1 MPDKKYLIEI
11 PDMPEGSGIWEA
23 DKWERNKEAF
33 MKENP
38 TAKVFEMDAYNAE
51 DTNENDQILISMDD
65 EESSGLWEADK
76 WERNKEAFLNEN
88 PTAQIRRVRY
98 QDYWSDRAATIEDRL
113 AELDQPDQERAAR
126 LAEIGYFDDNNSEAN
141 LDVNLKPVSQAMKI
155 NSVSGDVEY
164 LDPAVEEFFANDD
177 AYTQR
182 ELEKN
187 QLRAEYETNPSVI
200 AQKEWEA
207 KMKEAEKAY
216 RGELKQQITADYE
229 ANVDKKKAARGGIE
243 FEGFPAYG
251 PASFEAEKQD
261 KYLASLQLLDFA
273 DRMEK
278 GEKFWEGVGYGATKA
293 AVDYDGKEMQQVGL
307 VFKKLEDRGVNINE
321 ATEEQIDEALDPE
334 DKSLMLAYLEYE
346 KAMYEAD
353 PSRAFKGGAQ
363 FGETIPFIL
372 EFIATGD
379 IYKAGAKKAMEVA
392 GKKAIGKGFA
402 KWIAKS
408 AGKKLP
414 TLMKQGVA
422 KATSGTIKALGGT
435 LTRTVAQPT
444 TYVKMGAPD
453 IQIDEHGDVSVET
466 HAAREFFD
474 HYIEN
479 LSEIS
484 GEGMVAG
491 LGGAAKLLNSTKIGK
506 MPFMKIGEWLG
517 NKAVWQG
524 LSKLGAQS
532 LPIEV
537 AEEVVGN
544 ALRYVTGVD
553 KEALGKMFEKDEFAS
568 MLIGFAPLTVLGMGT
583 SAAAMG
589 AVNIGAAAAAN
600 KMRQALSPFYTEDQ
614 IDQVTGALERAKTS
628 DEVVEALK
636 PILVGMHDATQD
648 EKTAVM
654 DYAIKVAKKKAM
666 ISARNFQEMQMS
678 DAAIRQVEE
687 KVGKFWVENE
697 DKTRTVRQADLNDGR
712 QVFIVSQPNEANEV
726 ATVEVDTG
734 KKGIAKLSDIKQEIF
749 NSSLESYGTRF
760 VMADRRAKE
769 QERMANER
777 QVQINLVRQNLSAQN
792 GRINL
797 GTEGA
802 PIMVVADAETEAG
815 IRYVAQNGSTGTL
828 SWEQVADAQG
838 TPIIVKTDAQLAQEE
853 AAAIVARDAERR
865 ASQAKQDA
873 VGTEEVTEAA
883 EEVENA
889 VSQLDDVHIPMN
901 EDGTVNEAA
910 FWEQNPEAYVQWNDE
925 QQQDGGVDSLEQIT
939 NAKNELTGLFAEA
952 QTAQQTSDPMQRKA
966 AKAEVQRLSEKI
978 NTLTAL
984 EQKYVEALKTPEQ
997 KRKDVEEGIKT
1008 RAKEWSDKTGV
1019 EINVVENLS
1028 QVKNAE
1034 ARAAMAKG
1042 QKVFAWTEGGKAYM
1056 YLPAIESVEQLDE
1069 KFAHEAVAHV
1079 GLRSFLGDGY
1089 DAMLDR
1095 VWNSM
1100 SDTAKRR
1107 YANYGTVRGNQR
1119 LAADEYLAHIAEKMG
1134 ADVASVQEFSEEEKS
1149 VWQTIVDFVKET
1161 LGKVFGNLSNAIS
1174 EEEISDLIRSSYQ
1187 NLNKQTLATAE
1198 STEQQRSAINSL
1210 LETLT
1215 PEEAVEVAEND
1226 YQIASDALNELKA
1239 SEPKV
1244 EKGESSASYIER
1256 KKAYNEGMR
1265 EAQAKAEAARAI
1277 ADEIKKMTATAQ
1289 EPQVAELSDTQTT
1302 SSMIAPTTSSEG
1314 KDRNKIESATSSE
1327 AKHEPAIINNAE
1339 GKPIAE
1345 TDGNGSTMLSVSSYE
1360 DGGRDY
1366 LVNWLSKNKDMDQE
1380 EKDFIIATL
1389 DQQYELAK
1397 QLGKEFP
1404 VFGAWSSAE
1413 VEVDGNG
1420 NPIMSVIKANGDYS
1434 MNLDFSLIC
1443 KKRRPLNALL
1453 DIMIA
1458 DRMLDMRSL
1467 DEGEIAKINKVIQQ
1481 YGFEVAC
1488 ALCFVDSK
1496 RYRVVKVANDFA
1508 DIYNDLVNSLIPA
1521 GSDIVATEY
1530 NYAGYD
1536 YINERNK
1543 AKTGTH
1549 LDEVRDSELDW
1560 TKVNEVLKG
1569 VKTPKTVEQKVAK
1582 MLKSNPQY
1590 RRLANAT
1597 DFVTN
1602 LGFESVKK
1610 NNPALLKVY
1619 NAKKGTVGPKAS
1631 FGDVQYLNDILKN
1644 KSFTPAKAYAVG
1656 GVRIQ
1661 SFSDY
1666 MGHMFFDY
1674 MQMMAELA
1682 AKGLPA
1688 HAYTKEE
1695 AFARIFGMTG
1705 VKINLSLVPAVA
1717 KDGIAPGLDAEGSY
1731 VWAVPYTDEN
1741 GNEIQGQTF
1750 PPEVAFE
1757 MQKDPRYSGNV
1768 GVIAVGISDEHILK
1782 MLDDVNIHFII
1793 PYHKSSLSPIVAKET
1808 NIDKFKDYT
1817 NTQNTKL
1824 VSNEEND
1831 ALSTKQKAAIL
1842 KKNAFDFYGS
1852 LARTKDPKA
1861 TAQEYLEHCK
1871 KHGFVPKFEQF
1882 SMHENYY
1889 KLLVDFNTYDFV
1901 TGEYAPQGPV
1911 KMNFPEELEDLVKA
1925 SVASNEELEAD
1936 LKDKVGR
1943 MAQSVKEVLGRTMF
1957 SVEPRTEEQRELL
1970 FDAAKKEYGV
1980 TDKINIAGYM
1990 LPDGS
1995 LLNFA
2000 DKEGEPNIRGIDH
2013 RNIASVIN
2021 DREYD
2026 SRWGYVTDFVN
2037 EGAIRMMPESD
2048 AVHLGA
2054 APTVQQ
2060 RQKLLDYF
2068 YSKNGYIILELTD
2081 KNGNNAGYMEY
2092 DEGTSPYRIMRDID
2106 GYFQS
2111 GIAPQQ
2117 NTMFS
2122 VENENQAIF
2131 VSNAANAVESI
2142 KMEKATPEQWLKMI
2156 EKNGGLKAG
2165 EDKWMGLSDWLKA
2178 SDKKT
2183 LTKQEVLQ
2191 FINDNMIVI
2200 EEQHY
2205 SDEEVT
2211 ATSAKILTDK
2221 YPGWDEAFSFDWDNY
2236 MEEPYAGIWD
2246 NETAVELYNNNHE
2259 DQIELDEDGEFEDM
2273 EAEEKVTEFGR
2284 ELAEIYYGSKVEVR
2298 SIHGTRSG
2306 YTTRGLQNNRE
2317 IALTVP
2323 TIDPWKASDV
2333 THFGDAGNGRAIAW
2347 IRFGETE
2354 YRPANIADE
2363 IAALD
2368 NAIFEYEGDLSDE
2381 KFKTLVEKKHAL
2393 RRASRAQKVLVI
2405 DEIQS
2410 NRHQEGREKGYTD
2423 SGRLTEIRT
2432 RIKEIDAEIE
2442 ALAKDVLDGNRSAK
2456 RKQNILYKERRDLDW
2471 EITKLKSRGVPAA
2484 PFEKNWQ
2491 ELAMKRMLRYA
2502 AENGFDIIAWT
2513 TGDQQA
2519 QRYDLSRDVL
2529 KISAYKPNAEGE
2541 KIVTIYYRD
2550 EYNDYKTL
2558 VVDREGKVVQGDYN
2572 GSALAEVVGKEM
2584 ALQIMNTEDVAEFS
2598 GEGLKIGGEGMRGF
2612 YDKMLPAFMNKYGK
2626 KWGVKVE
2633 DLELPN
2639 LGKSGYT
2646 MHSVPVTKEMK
2657 TSVME
2662 GQTMFSVV
2670 TPEVREEMDRIA
2682 ANAIIDGNYMFA
2694 PNGQPTKLTAD
2705 QWAMVRTENFTNWFG
2720 DWINDPENA
2729 SKILDENGEPMVMY
2743 HGSAWEPLLEPKGEA
2758 VFRMNDGLL
2767 GKGAYFSNNLTE
2779 ATAYAE
2785 IATDLDMTEEGNY
2798 ELLQDKYV
2806 TDYFLNIRNEED
2818 IYRQGGDIIAVA
2830 KSPNQIKSATD
2841 NNGEF
2846 SESSDIRFS
2855 VQEEGQ
2861 PSEEFHNAV
2870 LDDFIAH
2877 YNLIVPTTVVR
2888 IEDRAALAK
2897 ALGISDEDLTDDI
2910 YQMFKEEVENGGAA
2924 FYAEKTKRIVIFAL
2938 DHQSR
2943 SAEIEDNIF
2952 HENTH
2957 ALIDKHPELVELG
2970 QWLWDN
2976 AASGMRRII
2985 KESILSKN
2993 YEDWQYGNE
3002 MLSKFAGSIL
3012 ALGRAGEVLNMLPA
3026 DQKKHWE
3033 FILKEFGYE
3042 PEREDRRRSRRFSLD
3057 AARAGV
3063 SATKPQQTVYDNE
3076 ASARYSAEERRVIN
3090 ELFPGAIREETSF
3103 SAEESAPEDYTMFS
3117 VVTDPALIEELENSP
3132 KIKVYRAMQ
3141 LIDGELYPPMSAK
3154 VEGKLREPIKL
3165 GQWEQAEERP
3175 DLIDSKGNFKLD
3187 KANKASVPARYNPYF
3202 HTSRTPL
3209 NDQFSSAQSRPNLV
3223 TVEVEIP
3230 ESELTSGYKADKA
3243 KDSVGEKDWKAGI
3256 VQGKLSGTRKV
3267 ILSRWDKP
3275 VRIVPDSE
3283 VAAEIVKMF
3292 EGKDIT
3298 MPSNVVTPSLRA
3310 ELEKLGVPFVET
3322 DNNGKPVQQAES
3334 NTRFSIDSETEI
3346 KAIKGLSIL
3355 DGMNISLEQ
3364 EMVITR
3370 EAIDAERKRIAD
3382 LKKRLGDKDQP
3393 VLKKQIENAED
3404 RLKTYLRQMEILQDV
3419 EDKLIKVE
3427 FVETDVR
3434 AQMANM
3440 EPQSA
3445 FEYLSEL
3452 LTMHLTPVV
3461 QTKVV
3466 DADGKE
3472 TIVRQGGKKKGIML
3486 TPETLEKELGY
3497 SKSDWKGISYIVSES
3512 EGMSLDAIAEMI
3524 EQDFDASHIFG
3535 SMDTMEIKS
3544 VLIDFLQ
3551 SMSSYTEIRDYI
3563 KNERERMA
3571 KEEADEINGRIQ
3583 QRIEEIESQ
3592 YGMSIDEYNAM
3603 LVQEERSARERWLEE
3618 NEDPERFAKFEQSN
3632 IEDNGQTSGKA
3643 GEASEAAPGANGEGS
3658 EGGQASEGS
3667 GNVAGSGKNVENPAD
3682 GGQEAGAGNNQGNGN
3697 GGGNNTGNQGG
3708 NTEAGVVPDNVELS
3722 RKSVEE
3728 IVESGKQKVL
3738 QQNAEAADTLMDR
3751 IRAINGNL
3759 QQLRMMAAAQR
3770 EYDKQTVKTITD
3782 LANEL
3787 LTNGALTDM
3796 TRGEIKRLLSV
3807 IKDATGKSDL
3817 TISVDRLMDIMI
3829 GNQLRYGKNRFDE
3842 YLKIRGKK
3850 VDARGVEVRGA
3861 LDVEGQQVMDAV
3873 REGITLDPER
3883 IQDRISAAEDK
3894 LFDPSQTISRNAEHE
3909 LAGLEIAKQYVENIK
3924 ESESEEKD
3932 LRKELKDAKEQYD
3945 AGMMDKTAYREFVK
3959 ATHDAIRENRMQRV
3973 MAYEAL
3979 LDNMA
3984 DMVKNSIFQA
3994 KQLRE
3999 AENARVERIQHF
4011 ANSDMQ
4017 GMPADEHQAKTNE
4030 FWNNPIVRFLFKPL
4044 ATFDQMLRHFAPKSR
4059 SGEGYLWNH
4068 FMGGWL
4074 KATENEYKGI
4084 QAAHD
4089 KLDAK
4094 VRSVFGD
4101 KVKRWSDLFA
4111 IERKMPKATI
4121 SFWDAGEIK
4130 EFEVTQGNLLYI
4142 YMVNKMTDGKMKLR
4156 KMSISEE
4163 DVINMTREL
4172 DPRFLELADWLQEDF
4187 LPGLREK
4194 YNAVHERLFGAPMA
4208 AIDNYFPIRVL
4219 ANARSREVDINIE
4232 ESNAKPST
4240 ITGNIMKRTKNSL
4253 ALDILGSDAFDV
4265 ILGHINDMEKWA
4277 AFAEWNKDLNTLL
4290 SYKKFRNRVQ
4300 NMSGIYG
4307 AGSVVWNNFRSV
4319 AEIAAGVYKPATKMD
4334 SVDKTIMNIAK
4345 GVTGAK
4351 ISFRVYTA
4359 FKQLLSWPAFIS
4371 DTNPVILA
4379 KNMANPF
4386 KAWNWSM
4393 ENLPLF
4399 EKRWKSRQAGDSR
4412 LMATES
4418 DWKLWKTKVVEIAGR
4433 FGMTPNALVDAV
4445 TVAIGARSVYETRLK
4460 QYLDYGYDQEKA
4472 EEKAKRDATVVF
4484 NESQQSNESA
4494 FLSQIQMDRTVASVV
4509 LTVFRNSSMGYQRM
4523 YVDALRNITHM
4534 TKKGYKAESIEYMKK
4549 QMLRDGLTD
4558 AEAER
4563 AANRIYSRS
4572 FAKNAVQALTFGF
4585 IVQLAWN
4592 LGPYLPYIFAGDD
4605 DDQKK
4610 EMAKDAAVRAFV
4622 GGPVEGMSGG
4632 PVLSNILGNI
4642 AMGEKLSDVNGV
4654 QLPLSSDVENLFN
4667 MFGKDN
4673 VRAVNEIFNIV
4684 IQSGIGVNPQTITD
4698 AVVAIVDACNGDL
4711 GTATEAAL
4719 CLMRM
4724 LQVPQSQLEEL
4735 YLDEI
4740 DFSADDALDL
4750 TIKEFA
4756 ERYAKYKVLRSA
4768 PLTSWMYD
4776 DEQAKEREESYIK
4789 RFTSKAEELKRTR
4802 SNEEAKAFYEYYD
4815 NEYEEVAESIRDL
4828 KRRAKEA
4835 EGMERKAISQ
4845 EADSLANTE
4854 GYKRYNDLVGDIKA
4868 FEAYKKLLKDVTDPE
4883 TRKEYEK
4890 EMLKHRRN
4898 VVNKINGYETETE

>member
-23 DKWERNKEAF
+23 DKWERNKDAF

-38 TAKVFEMDAYNAE
+38 TAKVFEMGAYDAE

-65 EESSGLWEADK
+65 EESSGLWDSDK
-76 WERNKEAFLNEN
+76 WERNKEAFMQEN
-88 PTAQIRRVRY
+88 PTAQISRVRY
-98 QDYWSDRAATIEDRL
+98 QDYWSDRATAIESRL

-187 QLRAEYETNPSVI
+187 QLKAEYDTNPTVI
-200 AQKEWEA
+200 AQREWEA
-207 KMKEAEKAY
+207 QRKEAEKAY
-216 RGELKQQITADYE
+216 RGELKQQITEDYD
-229 ANVDKKKAARGGIE
+229 ANVDKNKAARGGIE
-243 FEGFPAYG
+243 IDGIPVYG
-251 PASFEAEKQD
+251 PASIETEKQD
-261 KYLASLQLLDFA
+261 KYLAALQLLDFA

-278 GEKFWEGVGYGATKA
+278 GEKFWEGVRYGATKA
-293 AVDYDGKEMQQVGL
+293 VVDYDGKEMQQVGL

-334 DKSLMLAYLEYE
+334 DKALMLSYLEYQ

-372 EFIATGD
+372 EFVATGD
-379 IYKAGAKKAMEVA
+379 IYKAGAKKAMEMA

-408 AGKKLP
+408 AGKKIP

-422 KATSGTIKALGGT
+422 KATAGTIKALGGT
-435 LTRTVAQPT
+435 LARTIAEPT
-444 TYVKMGAPD
+444 TYKKMGAPD
-453 IQIDEHGDVSVET
+453 IQIGEKGDISVET
-466 HAAREFFD
+466 HAVREFFD
-474 HYIEN
+474 QYTEN

-506 MPFMKIGEWLG
+506 MPFMKLGEWLG

-553 KEALGKMFEKDEFAS
+553 KDALGRMFEKDEFAS

-589 AVNIGAAAAAN
+589 AVNIGAATAAN
-600 KMRQALSPFYTEDQ
+600 KMREALSPFYTEDQ

-628 DEVVEALK
+628 DEIVEALK

-648 EKTAVM
+648 EKAAVM

-666 ISARNFQEMQMS
+666 ISARNFQEMQLS
-678 DAAIRQVEE
+678 DAAIRQAED
-687 KVGKFWVENE
+687 KVGRFWIENE
-697 DKTRTVRQADLNDGR
+697 DKSRTVRQVNLNDGR
-712 QVFIVSQPNEANEV
+712 QVFVVSEPNEANEV
-726 ATVEVDTG
+726 ATVEIDTG
-734 KKGIAKLSDIKQEIF
+734 KKGMAKLADIKEEIF

-760 VMADRRAKE
+760 VMADRKAKE

-777 QVQINLVRQNLSAQN
+777 QVQINLVRQNLAAQK

-815 IRYVAQNGSTGTL
+815 VRYVAENGSTGTL

-865 ASQAKQDA
+865 ASLAKQDA
-873 VGTEEVTEAA
+873 VGTEEVVEAA
-883 EEVENA
+883 EEVQNA
-889 VSQLDDVHIPMN
+889 ANQLDNVHIPMN

-939 NAKNELTGLFAEA
+939 NAKNELTGLLSEA

-1034 ARAAMAKG
+1034 ARAAMAAG
-1042 QKVFAWTEGGKAYM
+1042 QKVFAWAESGKTYM

-1069 KFAHEAVAHV
+1069 KFAHEAVAHI

-1089 DAMLDR
+1089 DALLDR

-1107 YANYGTVRGNQR
+1107 YANYGTVRGDQR
-1119 LAADEYLAHIAEKMG
+1119 SAADEYLAHIAEKMG
-1134 ADVASVQEFSEEEKS
+1134 ADVASMQEFNEEEKN
-1149 VWQTIVDFVKET
+1149 VWQSIVDFVKEAFN
-1161 LGKVFGNLSNAIS
+1161 KIFGNSATIS
-1174 EEEISDLIRSSYQ
+1174 EKEITDLIRSSYQ
-1187 NLNKQTLATAE
+1187 NLAQQTAATDEA
-1198 STEQQRSAINSL
+1198 TEQQRSAINSL
-1210 LETLT
+1210 MDALT

-1226 YQIASDALNELKA
+1226 YQIASDALKKLMA
-1239 SEPKV
+1239 SQPKV

-1256 KKAYNEGMR
+1256 KKAYNESLR
-1265 EAQAKAEAARAI
+1265 EAQAKADAARTI
-1277 ADEIKKMTATAQ
+1277 ADEVKRMTAPAPAQ
-1289 EPQVAELSDTQTT
+1289 VSEVQPEAEQAPAVEVIADQVDSNEPR
-1302 SSMIAPTTSSEG
+1302 I
-1314 KDRNKIESATSSE
+1314 IENVDGA
-1327 AKHEPAIINNAE
+1327 AV
-1339 GKPIAE
+1339 AE

-1360 DGGRDY
+1360 DGGREY
-1366 LVNWLSKNKDMDQE
+1366 LVNWLANEQYMGQD

-1389 DQQYELAK
+1389 DQQYEVAK

-1467 DEGEIAKINKVIQQ
+1467 DEGEIAKINKVIQR

-1508 DIYNDLVNSLIPA
+1508 DIYNNLVNSLIPA
-1521 GSDIVATEY
+1521 GSGIEATEY

-1543 AKTGTH
+1543 ARTGMH
-1549 LDEVRDSELDW
+1549 LDEVSASELDW
-1560 TKVNEVLKG
+1560 TKVDEVLNG
-1569 VKTPKTVEQKVAK
+1569 VKTAKTVEQKIAR
-1582 MLKSNPQY
+1582 MLKNDPQS
-1590 RRLANAT
+1590 RRLVNAT

-1610 NNPALLKVY
+1610 NNPELLKLY
-1619 NAKKGTVGPKAS
+1619 NAKKGTGGPKAS

-1682 AKGLPA
+1682 AKNLPA

-1717 KDGIAPGLDAEGSY
+1717 KDGIAPGLDAEGNY

-1757 MQKDPRYSGNV
+1757 MQRDPRYSGNV
-1768 GVIAVGISDEHILK
+1768 GAIAVGISDEHILK
-1782 MLDDVNIHFII
+1782 MLDDENIHFII

-1808 NIDKFKDYT
+1808 NIDQFKDYT
-1817 NTQNTKL
+1817 NSQNTKL

-1831 ALSTKQKAAIL
+1831 ALSPKQKAAIL
-1842 KKNAFDFYGS
+1842 KKNSFDFYES
-1852 LARTKDPKA
+1852 LARTEDPKA

-1882 SMHENYY
+1882 SEHDNYY

-1911 KMNFPEELEDLVKA
+1911 KMTFPEELEQLVKA
-1925 SVASNEELEAD
+1925 SVASNEELETD

-1943 MAQSVKEVLGRTMF
+1943 MAQSVKEELGRTMF
-1957 SVEPRTEEQRELL
+1957 SVEPRTEEQREQL
-1970 FDAAKKEYGV
+1970 FAAAKKEFGTTNNFNV
-1980 TDKINIAGYM
+1980 AGFM

-1995 LLNFA
+1995 LLDFSE
-2000 DKEGEPNIRGIDH
+2000 EGAPTNQRTLDH
-2013 RNIASVIN
+2013 REIEGIIM
-2021 DREYD
+2021 DEGREYD
-2026 SRWGYVTDFVN
+2026 NRWQYLADFMN
-2037 EGAIRMMPESD
+2037 EGAIRLLPEC
-2048 AVHLGA
+2048 AGINLMH
-2054 APTVQQ
+2054 APTAEQ
-2060 RQKLLDYF
+2060 RKRLFDIIYK
-2068 YSKNGYIILELTD
+2068 YNGEVILEIADDRL
-2081 KNGNNAGYMEY
+2081 NNVAYVEY
-2092 DEGTSPYRIMRDID
+2092 DRRTSPSRIFRDID
-2106 GYFQS
+2106 GYFKE
-2111 GIAPQQ
+2111 GIVPQQ

-2122 VENENQAIF
+2122 V
-2131 VSNAANAVESI
+2131 V
-2142 KMEKATPEQWLKMI
+2142 TPEQDAEYLAAVEAGDMETAQKMVNEAARRAMPNTKVVDENGNPKVVYHGSPRAGITKFAQHDAPGWGEGIYFTDNI
-2156 EKNGGLKAG
+2156 EQAVEEFGDNLY
-2165 EDKWMGLSDWLKA
+2165 
-2178 SDKKT
+2178 
-2183 LTKQEVLQ
+2183 EVYLNIQ
-2191 FINDNMIVI
+2191 NP
-2200 EEQHY
+2200 Y
-2205 SDEEVT
+2205 
-2211 ATSAKILTDK
+2211 TDK
-2221 YPGWDEAFSFDWDNY
+2221 S
-2236 MEEPYAGIWD
+2236 
-2246 NETAVELYNNNHE
+2246 
-2259 DQIELDEDGEFEDM
+2259 
-2273 EAEEKVTEFGR
+2273 
-2284 ELAEIYYGSKVEVR
+2284 
-2298 SIHGTRSG
+2298 
-2306 YTTRGLQNNRE
+2306 
-2317 IALTVP
+2317 
-2323 TIDPWKASDV
+2323 
-2333 THFGDAGNGRAIAW
+2333 
-2347 IRFGETE
+2347 
-2354 YRPANIADE
+2354 
-2363 IAALD
+2363 
-2368 NAIFEYEGDLSDE
+2368 
-2381 KFKTLVEKKHAL
+2381 
-2393 RRASRAQKVLVI
+2393 
-2405 DEIQS
+2405 
-2410 NRHQEGREKGYTD
+2410 
-2423 SGRLTEIRT
+2423 RLTED
-2432 RIKEIDAEIE
+2432 EISGTNA
-2442 ALAKDVLDGNRSAK
+2442 AK
-2456 RKQNILYKERRDLDW
+2456 QMI
-2471 EITKLKSRGVPAA
+2471 
-2484 PFEKNWQ
+2484 
-2491 ELAMKRMLRYA
+2491 
-2502 AENGFDIIAWT
+2502 
-2513 TGDQQA
+2513 
-2519 QRYDLSRDVL
+2519 
-2529 KISAYKPNAEGE
+2529 
-2541 KIVTIYYRD
+2541 
-2550 EYNDYKTL
+2550 
-2558 VVDREGKVVQGDYN
+2558 
-2572 GSALAEVVGKEM
+2572 
-2584 ALQIMNTEDVAEFS
+2584 
-2598 GEGLKIGGEGMRGF
+2598 
-2612 YDKMLPAFMNKYGK
+2612 
-2626 KWGVKVE
+2626 
-2633 DLELPN
+2633 
-2639 LGKSGYT
+2639 
-2646 MHSVPVTKEMK
+2646 
-2657 TSVME
+2657 
-2662 GQTMFSVV
+2662 
-2670 TPEVREEMDRIA
+2670 
-2682 ANAIIDGNYMFA
+2682 
-2694 PNGQPTKLTAD
+2694 
-2705 QWAMVRTENFTNWFG
+2705 
-2720 DWINDPENA
+2720 
-2729 SKILDENGEPMVMY
+2729 DENGDHPDFMEEFNEN
-2743 HGSAWEPLLEPKGEA
+2743 GSFA
-2758 VFRMNDGLL
+2758 NDVIREL
-2767 GKGAYFSNNLTE
+2767 GYDGVAYLGSNNIDGVE
-2779 ATAYAE
+2779 
-2785 IATDLDMTEEGNY
+2785 
-2798 ELLQDKYV
+2798 
-2806 TDYFLNIRNEED
+2806 F
-2818 IYRQGGDIIAVA
+2818 VA
-2830 KSPNQIKSATD
+2830 FSPNQIKSADPVTYD
-2841 NNGEF
+2841 DAGNVIPLSERFNP
-2846 SESSDIRFS
+2846 ESSDIRFS
-2855 VQEEGQ
+2855 VEE
-2861 PSEEFHNAV
+2861 STN
-2870 LDDFIAH
+2870 
-2877 YNLIVPTTVVR
+2877 
-2888 IEDRAALAK
+2888 
-2897 ALGISDEDLTDDI
+2897 
-2910 YQMFKEEVENGGAA
+2910 NG
-2924 FYAEKTKRIVIFAL
+2924 T
-2938 DHQSR
+2938 
-2943 SAEIEDNIF
+2943 
-2952 HENTH
+2952 
-2957 ALIDKHPELVELG
+2957 
-2970 QWLWDN
+2970 
-2976 AASGMRRII
+2976 
-2985 KESILSKN
+2985 
-2993 YEDWQYGNE
+2993 
-3002 MLSKFAGSIL
+3002 
-3012 ALGRAGEVLNMLPA
+3012 
-3026 DQKKHWE
+3026 
-3033 FILKEFGYE
+3033 
-3042 PEREDRRRSRRFSLD
+3042 
-3057 AARAGV
+3057 
-3063 SATKPQQTVYDNE
+3063 
-3076 ASARYSAEERRVIN
+3076 SARYSAEERRVIN
-3090 ELFPGAIREETSF
+3090 ELFPGAIQEETRF
-3103 SAEESAPEDYTMFS
+3103 SAEEAAPEDYTRFS
-3117 VVTDPALIEELENSP
+3117 VVTDPALIEELENGP

-3243 KDSVGEKDWKAGI
+3243 KDSVGEKEWKAGVI
-3256 VQGKLSGTRKV
+3256 QGKLSGTRKV

-3322 DNNGKPVQQAES
+3322 DNNGKPVAKKNSLLDVVKTLFTKGKQIAAQMFSQSFFDVVETPEFMKAYGLTGDKFTVRYGVIARHFGKDGSHDLSEKDWEQLPSALQNPFAITKIKEEDKAFRIYTSLKNAQGEYVVVGVDVKNAGRDLEVNAISTVFGRRSNANLTQNEEVIYKSKDITPEQSSLLKRPNSSQYPTEQELSDNKDSDNSENS
-3334 NTRFSIDSETEI
+3334 NTLFSVDTETEM

-3355 DGMNISLEQ
+3355 DSMNISLEQ

-3370 EAIDAERKRIAD
+3370 EAIDAERKRIAE
-3382 LKKRLGDKDQP
+3382 LNRRLGDKDLP

-3427 FVETDVR
+3427 FIEPDVR
-3434 AQMANM
+3434 AQMANL
-3440 EPQSA
+3440 EPQNA
-3445 FEYLSEL
+3445 FEHLSEL
-3452 LTMHLTPVV
+3452 LTMHLTPIV

-3472 TIVRQGGKKKGIML
+3472 TIVRQGGKKKGVML

-3512 EGMSLDAIAEMI
+3512 DGMSLDAIAEMI
-3524 EQDFDASHIFG
+3524 EQDFDGSHIFG

-3551 SMSSYTEIRDYI
+3551 SMSSYAEIRDYI

-3571 KEEADEINGRIQ
+3571 NEEAERINRRIQ
-3583 QRIEEIESQ
+3583 QAIEEIETQ

-3603 LVQEERSARERWLEE
+3603 LIQEERSARERWLDE
-3618 NEDPERFAKFEQSN
+3618 NENPKGFAKFEQSN

-3643 GEASEAAPGANGEGS
+3643 GEANEAAPGSNGERS
-3658 EGGQASEGS
+3658 EGGQTSEES
-3667 GNVAGSGKNVENPAD
+3667 GNVAGSGENAENPAD
-3682 GGQEAGAGNNQGNGN
+3682 GGQEAGAGDNQGNGN
-3697 GGGNNTGNQGG
+3697 GGGNNTGNQSGD
-3708 NTEAGVVPDNVELS
+3708 TAAGVVPDNVEPG
-3722 RKSVEE
+3722 KQSVDE

-3738 QQNAEAADTLMDR
+3738 QQNADAADTLMDR

-3770 EYDKQTVKTITD
+3770 EYDKQTVKAITD

-3787 LTNGALTDM
+3787 LTNGALSDM

-3829 GNQLRYGKNRFDE
+3829 GNQLRYGKNRFEE

-3861 LDVEGQQVMDAV
+3861 LDVEGQLVMDAV
-3873 REGITLDPER
+3873 REGITLDSER

-3894 LFDPSQTISRNAEHE
+3894 LFDPSMTISRNAEHE
-3909 LAGLEIAKQYVENIK
+3909 LAGLEIAKQYVEDIK

-3932 LRKELKDAKEQYD
+3932 LRKELKDAKEQYE
-3945 AGMMDKTAYREFVK
+3945 AGNMDKTSYKEFVK

-3973 MAYEAL
+3973 MAYESL
-3979 LDNMA
+3979 LNEMA
-3984 DMVKNSIFQA
+3984 DMIKNSILKA
-3994 KQLRE
+3994 GQLRE
-3999 AENARVERIQHF
+3999 AEKARVERIQHY

-4017 GMPADEHQAKTNE
+4017 GMPADEHQAKTNK
-4030 FWNNPIVRFLFKPL
+4030 FWNNPIVRFLLKPF

-4084 QAAHD
+4084 QAAHE

-4111 IERKMPKATI
+4111 IEKKMPKATI

-4156 KMSISEE
+4156 RMGISEE
-4163 DVINMTREL
+4163 DVAKMTREL
-4172 DPRFLELADWLQEDF
+4172 DPRFVELADWLQEDF

-4240 ITGNIMKRTKNSL
+4240 ITGSIMKRTRNSL

-4265 ILGHINDMEKWA
+4265 ILGHIEDMEKWA

-4307 AGSVVWNNFRSV
+4307 AGSVVWNNFRAV
-4319 AEIAAGVYKPATKMD
+4319 AEIAAGVYKPATKID

-4371 DTNPVILA
+4371 DANPVILA

-4386 KAWNWSM
+4386 KAWNWAM
-4393 ENLPLF
+4393 KNLPLF

-4412 LMATES
+4412 LMQTDS

-4433 FGMTPNALVDAV
+4433 LGMTPNALVDAV

-4523 YVDALRNITHM
+4523 YIDALRNISHM
-4534 TKKGYKAESIEYMKK
+4534 SKKGYKAESIEYIKK
-4549 QMLRDGLTD
+4549 QMMRDGLSEAD
-4558 AEAER
+4558 AER
-4563 AANRIYSRS
+4563 AANRIYNRS
-4572 FAKNAVQALTFGF
+4572 FVKNAVQAITFGF

-4605 DDQKK
+4605 DDLKK
-4610 EMAKDAAVRAFV
+4610 EMATDAAVRALV

-4632 PVLSNILGNI
+4632 PVLSNIVGNV
-4642 AMGEKLSDVNGV
+4642 ALGEKLSEVNGV
-4654 QLPLSSDVENLFN
+4654 QLPLSSDVESLFKL
-4667 MFGKDN
+4667 FGKDN
-4673 VRAVNEIFNIV
+4673 VRAINEIFNIV
-4684 IQSGIGVNPQTITD
+4684 VQSGIGVNPQTITD
-4698 AVVAIVDACNGDL
+4698 AVVAIVDACNSDL
-4711 GTATEAAL
+4711 GMASEAAL
-4719 CLMRM
+4719 CMMRI
-4724 LQVPQSQLEEL
+4724 LQVPQSQIEEL

-4768 PLTSWMYD
+4768 PLTKWAYT
-4776 DEQAKEREESYIK
+4776 DEQEKEREDSYIK
-4789 RFTSKAEELKRTR
+4789 RFTSKAEDLKRTR
-4802 SNEEAKAFYEYYD
+4802 GNEEAKAFYQYYD
-4815 NEYEEVAESIRDL
+4815 NEYAEVSESLRDL

-4835 EGMERKAISQ
+4835 EGAEVKAISQ
-4845 EADSLANTE
+4845 EADRLVETE
-4854 GYKRYNDLVGDIKA
+4854 EFKQYEDVIADIKA
-4868 FEAYKKLLKDVTDPE
+4868 YEAYKKLLKDVKNPE
-4883 TRKEYEK
+4883 TQKEYEK

-4898 VVNKINGYETETE
+4898 VVNKINGYETAIE

>member
-1 MPDKKYLIEI
+1 
-11 PDMPEGSGIWEA
+11 MPEGSGIWEA
-23 DKWERNKEAF
+23 DKWERNKDAF

-38 TAKVFEMDAYNAE
+38 TAKVFEMGAYDAE
-51 DTNENDQILISMDD
+51 DTNKNDQIFISMDD
-65 EESSGLWEADK
+65 EESSGVWDSDK
-76 WERNKEAFLNEN
+76 WERNKDAFMQEN
-88 PTAQIRRVRY
+88 PTAQISRVRY
-98 QDYWSDRAATIEDRL
+98 QDYWGDRAAAIESRL

-126 LAEIGYFDDNNSEAN
+126 LAEIGYFDDSENEAN
-141 LDVNLKPVSQAMKI
+141 LDINLKPVSQAMKV

-177 AYTQR
+177 AYTQKQ
-182 ELEKN
+182 LEKN
-187 QLRAEYETNPSVI
+187 QLKAEYDTNPTVI
-200 AQKEWEA
+200 AQREWEA
-207 KMKEAEKAY
+207 KRKEAEKAY
-216 RGELKQQITADYE
+216 RGELKQQITEDYD
-229 ANVDKKKAARGGIE
+229 ANVDKNKAARGGIE
-243 FEGFPAYG
+243 IDGVPVYG

-261 KYLASLQLLDFA
+261 KYLAALQLLDFA

-307 VFKKLEDRGVNINE
+307 VFKKLEDRGVNINK

-334 DKSLMLAYLEYE
+334 DKALMLSYLEYQ

-379 IYKAGAKKAMEVA
+379 IYKAGAKKTMELA

-408 AGKKLP
+408 AGKKIP

-422 KATSGTIKALGGT
+422 KATTGTIKALGGT
-435 LTRTVAQPT
+435 LTRTLASPT
-444 TYVKMGAPD
+444 TYTKMATPD
-453 IQIDEHGDVSVET
+453 IQISEQGDVSVET
-466 HAAREFFD
+466 HATREFFD

-506 MPFMKIGEWLG
+506 MPFMKLGEWLG
-517 NKAVWQG
+517 NKAIWQG

-553 KEALGKMFEKDEFAS
+553 KDALGRMFEKDEFAS

-589 AVNIGAAAAAN
+589 AVNIGAATAQT
-600 KMRQALSPFYTEDQ
+600 KMRDALNPYYTEQQ
-614 IDQVTGALERAKTS
+614 IDDVTGALERAKTS

-666 ISARNFQEMQMS
+666 ISARNFQEMQLS
-678 DAAIRQVEE
+678 DAAIRQVED
-687 KVGKFWVENE
+687 KVGRFWIENE
-697 DKTRTVRQADLNDGR
+697 DKSRTVRQVNLNDGR
-712 QVFIVSQPNEANEV
+712 QVFVVSEPNEANEV
-726 ATVEVDTG
+726 ATVEIDTG
-734 KKGIAKLSDIKQEIF
+734 KKGMAKLTDIKEEIF

-760 VMADRRAKE
+760 VMADRKAKE

-777 QVQINLVRQNLSAQN
+777 QVQINLVRQNLAAQK

-815 IRYVAQNGSTGTL
+815 VRYVAENGSTGNL
-828 SWEQVADAQG
+828 SWEAVADAMG

-865 ASQAKQDA
+865 AARAQQDA

-889 VSQLDDVHIPMN
+889 ANQLDDVHIPKN
-901 EDGTVNEAA
+901 EDGSVNEAA

-939 NAKNELTGLFAEA
+939 NAKNELTGLLSEA

-1034 ARAAMAKG
+1034 ARAAMAAG
-1042 QKVFAWTEGGKAYM
+1042 QKVFAWAESGKTYM

-1089 DAMLDR
+1089 DALLDR

-1107 YANYGTVRGNQR
+1107 YANYGTVRGDQR
-1119 LAADEYLAHIAEKMG
+1119 SAADEYLAHIAEKMG
-1134 ADVASVQEFSEEEKS
+1134 ADVASMQEFNEEEKS
-1149 VWQTIVDFVKET
+1149 VWQSIVDFVKEAF
-1161 LGKVFGNLSNAIS
+1161 GKIFGNSATIS
-1174 EEEISDLIRSSYQ
+1174 EEEITDLIRSSYQ
-1187 NLNKQTLATAE
+1187 NLAQQTAATDEA
-1198 STEQQRSAINSL
+1198 TEQQRSAINSL
-1210 LETLT
+1210 MDALT

-1226 YQIASDALNELKA
+1226 YQIASDALKELMA
-1239 SEPKV
+1239 NQPKV

-1256 KKAYNEGMR
+1256 KKAYNESLR
-1265 EAQAKAEAARAI
+1265 EAQAKADAARAI
-1277 ADEIKKMTATAQ
+1277 ADEVKRMTAPAPAQ
-1289 EPQVAELSDTQTT
+1289 ISEVQPEAEQASAVEGIADQVDSTEPRIIENVDGASVAET
-1302 SSMIAPTTSSEG
+1302 
-1314 KDRNKIESATSSE
+1314 N
-1327 AKHEPAIINNAE
+1327 
-1339 GKPIAE
+1339 
-1345 TDGNGSTMLSVSSYE
+1345 GNGSTKLSVSSYE
-1360 DGGRDY
+1360 DGGREY
-1366 LVNWLSKNKDMDQE
+1366 LVDWLAKEQYMGQD

-1397 QLGKEFP
+1397 QLGKKFP

-1467 DEGEIAKINKVIQQ
+1467 DEGEIAKINKVIQR

-1508 DIYNDLVNSLIPA
+1508 DIYNNLVNSLIPA
-1521 GSDIVATEY
+1521 GSGIEATEY

-1536 YINERNK
+1536 YINERNM
-1543 AKTGTH
+1543 ARTGMH
-1549 LDEVRDSELDW
+1549 LDEVSASELDW
-1560 TKVNEVLKG
+1560 TKVDEVLNG
-1569 VKTPKTVEQKVAK
+1569 VKTARTVEQKIAR
-1582 MLKSNPQY
+1582 MLKNDPQS
-1590 RRLANAT
+1590 RRLVNAT

-1610 NNPALLKVY
+1610 NNPELLKLY
-1619 NAKKGTVGPKAS
+1619 NAKKGTGGPKAS

-1717 KDGIAPGLDAEGSY
+1717 KDGIAPGLDAEGNY

-1757 MQKDPRYSGNV
+1757 MQRDPRYSGNV
-1768 GVIAVGISDEHILK
+1768 GAIAVGISDEHILK
-1782 MLDDVNIHFII
+1782 MLNDENIHFII

-1808 NIDKFKDYT
+1808 NIDQFKDYT
-1817 NTQNTKL
+1817 NSQNTKL

-1831 ALSTKQKAAIL
+1831 ALSPKQKAAIL
-1842 KKNAFDFYGS
+1842 KKNSFDFYES
-1852 LARTKDPKA
+1852 LARTEDPKA

-1871 KHGFVPKFEQF
+1871 KHGFVPKFDQF
-1882 SMHENYY
+1882 SEHDNYY

-1911 KMNFPEELEDLVKA
+1911 KMTFPEELEQLVKA

-1943 MAQSVKEVLGRTMF
+1943 MAQSVKEELGRTMF
-1957 SVEPRTEEQRELL
+1957 SVEPRTEEQREQL
-1970 FDAAKKEYGV
+1970 FDAAKKEFGT
-1980 TDKINIAGYM
+1980 TDNFNVAGYM

-1995 LLNFA
+1995 LLDFSE
-2000 DKEGEPNIRGIDH
+2000 EGAPANQRTLDH
-2013 RNIASVIN
+2013 REIEGIIM
-2021 DREYD
+2021 DEGREYD
-2026 SRWGYVTDFVN
+2026 NRWQYLADFMN
-2037 EGAIRMMPESD
+2037 EGAIRLLPEY
-2048 AVHLGA
+2048 AGINLMH
-2054 APTVQQ
+2054 APTAEQ
-2060 RQKLLDYF
+2060 RKRLFDFIYK
-2068 YSKNGYIILELTD
+2068 YNGEVILEIADDRL
-2081 KNGNNAGYMEY
+2081 NNVAYVEY
-2092 DEGTSPYRIMRDID
+2092 DRRTSPSRIFRDID
-2106 GYFQS
+2106 GYFKE
-2111 GIAPQQ
+2111 GIVPQQ

-2122 VENENQAIF
+2122 VE
-2131 VSNAANAVESI
+2131 
-2142 KMEKATPEQWLKMI
+2142 
-2156 EKNGGLKAG
+2156 
-2165 EDKWMGLSDWLKA
+2165 D
-2178 SDKKT
+2178 
-2183 LTKQEVLQ
+2183 
-2191 FINDNMIVI
+2191 
-2200 EEQHY
+2200 
-2205 SDEEVT
+2205 
-2211 ATSAKILTDK
+2211 
-2221 YPGWDEAFSFDWDNY
+2221 
-2236 MEEPYAGIWD
+2236 
-2246 NETAVELYNNNHE
+2246 
-2259 DQIELDEDGEFEDM
+2259 
-2273 EAEEKVTEFGR
+2273 
-2284 ELAEIYYGSKVEVR
+2284 
-2298 SIHGTRSG
+2298 
-2306 YTTRGLQNNRE
+2306 
-2317 IALTVP
+2317 
-2323 TIDPWKASDV
+2323 
-2333 THFGDAGNGRAIAW
+2333 
-2347 IRFGETE
+2347 
-2354 YRPANIADE
+2354 
-2363 IAALD
+2363 
-2368 NAIFEYEGDLSDE
+2368 
-2381 KFKTLVEKKHAL
+2381 
-2393 RRASRAQKVLVI
+2393 
-2405 DEIQS
+2405 
-2410 NRHQEGREKGYTD
+2410 
-2423 SGRLTEIRT
+2423 
-2432 RIKEIDAEIE
+2432 
-2442 ALAKDVLDGNRSAK
+2442 AKDTV
-2456 RKQNILYKERRDLDW
+2456 
-2471 EITKLKSRGVPAA
+2471 
-2484 PFEKNWQ
+2484 
-2491 ELAMKRMLRYA
+2491 
-2502 AENGFDIIAWT
+2502 
-2513 TGDQQA
+2513 
-2519 QRYDLSRDVL
+2519 
-2529 KISAYKPNAEGE
+2529 
-2541 KIVTIYYRD
+2541 
-2550 EYNDYKTL
+2550 
-2558 VVDREGKVVQGDYN
+2558 
-2572 GSALAEVVGKEM
+2572 
-2584 ALQIMNTEDVAEFS
+2584 
-2598 GEGLKIGGEGMRGF
+2598 EGM
-2612 YDKMLPAFMNKYGK
+2612 
-2626 KWGVKVE
+2626 
-2633 DLELPN
+2633 
-2639 LGKSGYT
+2639 
-2646 MHSVPVTKEMK
+2646 
-2657 TSVME
+2657 
-2662 GQTMFSVV
+2662 
-2670 TPEVREEMDRIA
+2670 
-2682 ANAIIDGNYMFA
+2682 FA
-2694 PNGQPTKLTAD
+2694 
-2705 QWAMVRTENFTNWFG
+2705 
-2720 DWINDPENA
+2720 
-2729 SKILDENGEPMVMY
+2729 
-2743 HGSAWEPLLEPKGEA
+2743 EA
-2758 VFRMNDGLL
+2758 VS
-2767 GKGAYFSNNLTE
+2767 GKFTGKPKTIGVL
-2779 ATAYAE
+2779 
-2785 IATDLDMTEEGNY
+2785 TEEGKAY
-2798 ELLQDKYV
+2798 LESISGIEFKDRV
-2806 TDYFLNIRNEED
+2806 TFVLNSSDLNHIYKEHFGENEKDTGSNIPLNIDDIRNIVDVMSNPERVLYLGDDNGKRFAFLAPAADGAYNLVEVYTTKRGNLSSKTFYKTKKGVSHRAMILEKESGHSTSETNGAALSATNVPKLFDIAISEED
-2818 IYRQGGDIIAVA
+2818 YNRFVA
-2830 KSPNQIKSATD
+2830 IPEQDA
-2841 NNGEF
+2841 E
-2846 SESSDIRFS
+2846 
-2855 VQEEGQ
+2855 
-2861 PSEEFHNAV
+2861 H
-2870 LDDFIAH
+2870 
-2877 YNLIVPTTVVR
+2877 
-2888 IEDRAALAK
+2888 
-2897 ALGISDEDLTDDI
+2897 LT
-2910 YQMFKEEVENGGAA
+2910 
-2924 FYAEKTKRIVIFAL
+2924 
-2938 DHQSR
+2938 
-2943 SAEIEDNIF
+2943 
-2952 HENTH
+2952 
-2957 ALIDKHPELVELG
+2957 
-2970 QWLWDN
+2970 
-2976 AASGMRRII
+2976 
-2985 KESILSKN
+2985 
-2993 YEDWQYGNE
+2993 
-3002 MLSKFAGSIL
+3002 
-3012 ALGRAGEVLNMLPA
+3012 
-3026 DQKKHWE
+3026 
-3033 FILKEFGYE
+3033 
-3042 PEREDRRRSRRFSLD
+3042 
-3057 AARAGV
+3057 
-3063 SATKPQQTVYDNE
+3063 
-3076 ASARYSAEERRVIN
+3076 ARYSAEERRIIN
-3090 ELFPGAIREETSF
+3090 ELFPGAIQEETRF
-3103 SAEESAPEDYTMFS
+3103 SAEEAAPDDYTRFS
-3117 VVTDPALIEELENSP
+3117 VVTDPALIEELENGP

-3154 VEGKLREPIKL
+3154 VEGKLRKPIKL

-3243 KDSVGEKDWKAGI
+3243 KDSVGEKEWKAGVI
-3256 VQGKLSGTRKV
+3256 QGKLSGTRKV

-3322 DNNGKPVQQAES
+3322 DNNGKPVAKKDSLLDVIKTLYTKGKDIANKLYQRSFFEVVETPAFMKEYGLTGNKFTVRYGVIARHFGKDGSHDLSEKDWEQLPSALQNPFAITKIKEEDKAFRIYTSLKNAQGEYVVVGVDVKNAGRDLEVNAISTVFGRRSNANLTQNEEVIYKSKDITPEQSSLLERPNSSQYPTEQELSDNKDSDNSENS
-3334 NTRFSIDSETEI
+3334 NTLFSLDTETEI

-3355 DGMNISLEQ
+3355 DSMNISLEQ
-3364 EMVITR
+3364 EIVITR
-3370 EAIDAERKRIAD
+3370 EAIDAARKRIAE
-3382 LKKRLGDKDQP
+3382 LNKRLGDKDLP

-3427 FVETDVR
+3427 LVEPDVR
-3434 AQMANM
+3434 AQMANL
-3440 EPQSA
+3440 EPQNA

-3452 LTMHLTPVV
+3452 LTMHLTPIV

-3472 TIVRQGGKKKGIML
+3472 TIVRQGGKKKGVML

-3535 SMDTMEIKS
+3535 SMNTMEIKD
-3544 VLIDFLQ
+3544 VIIDFLQ

-3583 QRIEEIESQ
+3583 QAIEEIDSQ
-3592 YGMSIDEYNAM
+3592 FGMSIDEYNAM
-3603 LVQEERSARERWLEE
+3603 LIQEERGARERWLEE
-3618 NEDPERFAKFEQSN
+3618 NENPERFAKFEQSN

-3667 GNVAGSGKNVENPAD
+3667 GDVAGSGKNVENPAD

-3697 GGGNNTGNQGG
+3697 GGENNTGDQGG
-3708 NTEAGVVPDNVELS
+3708 NTATGVVPGNVES
-3722 RKSVEE
+3722 GKQSVDE

-3738 QQNAEAADTLMDR
+3738 QQNADAADTLMDR

-3770 EYDKQTVKTITD
+3770 EYDKQTVKAITD

-3787 LTNGALTDM
+3787 LTDGALSDM

-3817 TISVDRLMDIMI
+3817 TVSVDRLMDIMI
-3829 GNQLRYGKNRFDE
+3829 GNQLRYGKNRFEE

-3873 REGITLDPER
+3873 REGITLDMDR

-3894 LFDPSQTISRNAEHE
+3894 LFDTSKTISRNAEHE
-3909 LAGLEIAKQYVENIK
+3909 LAGLEIAKQYIENVK

-3932 LRKELKDAKEQYD
+3932 LRKELKDAKEQYE
-3945 AGMMDKTAYREFVK
+3945 AGIMDKTSYKEFVK

-3973 MAYEAL
+3973 MAYESL
-3979 LDNMA
+3979 LSEMA
-3984 DMVKNSIFQA
+3984 DMIKNSILKA
-3994 KQLRE
+3994 GQLRE
-3999 AENARVERIQHF
+3999 AEKARVERIQHF

-4017 GMPADEHQAKTNE
+4017 GMPADEHQTKTNE
-4030 FWNNPIVRFLFKPL
+4030 FWNNPIVRFLLKPL

-4074 KATENEYKGI
+4074 RATENEYKGI

-4094 VRSVFGD
+4094 VRSVFGNSA
-4101 KVKRWSDLFA
+4101 KKWSDLFA
-4111 IERKMPKATI
+4111 IERKLPKAEI

-4130 EFEVTQGNLLYI
+4130 KFEVTQGNLLYI

-4156 KMSISEE
+4156 KMGISEE
-4163 DVINMTREL
+4163 DVADMTREL
-4172 DPRFLELADWLQEDF
+4172 DPRFVELADWLQEDF

-4194 YNAVHERLFGAPMA
+4194 YNEVHERLFGAPMA

-4219 ANARSREVDINIE
+4219 ANARTREVDVNIE

-4240 ITGNIMKRTKNSL
+4240 ITGNIMKRTRNSL

-4265 ILGHINDMEKWA
+4265 ILGHIEDMEKWA
-4277 AFAEWNKDLNTLL
+4277 AFSEWNKDLNTLL

-4319 AEIAAGVYKPATKMD
+4319 AEIAAGVYKPATKAD

-4371 DTNPVILA
+4371 DANPVILA
-4379 KNMANPF
+4379 KNMVNPV
-4386 KAWNWSM
+4386 KAWNWAM
-4393 ENLPLF
+4393 DNLPLF

-4412 LMATES
+4412 LMQTDA
-4418 DWKLWKTKVVEIAGR
+4418 DWKLWKNKAVEIAGR
-4433 FGMTPNALVDAV
+4433 LGMTPNALVDAV
-4445 TVAIGARSVYETRLK
+4445 TVAIGARSVYETRVK

-4472 EEKAKRDATVVF
+4472 EEKAKRDATVAF

-4523 YVDALRNITHM
+4523 YVDALRNITRM
-4534 TKKGYKAESIEYMKK
+4534 TKKGYKTESIEYMKK
-4549 QMLRDGLTD
+4549 QMLRDGL
-4558 AEAER
+4558 AEADADR
-4563 AANRIYSRS
+4563 AANRIYNRS
-4572 FAKNAVQALTFGF
+4572 FVKNAVQALTFGF

-4592 LGPYLPYIFAGDD
+4592 LGPYLPYIFGGDD
-4605 DDQKK
+4605 DDKKK
-4610 EMAKDAAVRAFV
+4610 EMATDAAVRALV

-4632 PVLSNILGNI
+4632 SVLSNVLGNI
-4642 AMGEKLSDVNGV
+4642 AMGEKLSEVNGV
-4654 QLPLSSDVENLFN
+4654 QLPLSSDVENLFKL
-4667 MFGKDN
+4667 FGKDN

-4719 CLMRM
+4719 CLMRI
-4724 LQVPQSQLEEL
+4724 LQVPQSQLEDL

-4750 TIKEFA
+4750 TIREFA
-4756 ERYAKYKVLRSA
+4756 ERYAKYKVSRSA
-4768 PLTSWMYD
+4768 PLTKWMYT
-4776 DEQAKEREESYIK
+4776 DEKEKEREETFIK
-4789 RFTSKAEELKRTR
+4789 RFTSEAEELKRTR
-4802 SNEEAKAFYEYYD
+4802 GNEEAKAFYQYYD
-4815 NEYEEVAESIRDL
+4815 NEYADVAESLRDL
-4828 KRRAKEA
+4828 KRRAKDA
-4835 EGMERKAISQ
+4835 EGAEVKAISK
-4845 EADSLANTE
+4845 EADEFVKTE
-4854 GYKRYNDLVGDIKA
+4854 EFKRYNDLVGDIKA
-4868 FEAYKKLLKDVTDPE
+4868 YEAYKKLLKDVTDPE

-4898 VVNKINGYETETE
+4898 VVNKINGYETEIE